1 MATQEAP
8 RAGVS
13 FETDEETSLILSSL
27 KEFLKREVE
36 PLEDD
41 LGETWSNPRKRHEVD
56 GRLVPEVRKAI
67 ETVRKRSAEA
77 GFYAMNLPEEVGGE
91 GVSNVTWYRAIKHV
105 AATGPG
111 LSEYVLAGPEGP
123 KPLLAQA
130 EGEQVERYLEPCI
143 RGEKSTAFAQ
153 TEPGVGSDSPNMST
167 TAEKDTA
174 GQSPAGP
181 AVPEAQQ
188 DTAEQS
194 SASPASTEATQDG
207 DEWVLN
213 GHKQWI
219 TNAPY
224 ADFVQVFAR
233 TSPVEEM
240 GRYGG
245 ITCFIVEADEYE
257 VASLNNAVG
266 MTGMQGEIVLDDVR
280 LSDDRVLG
288 TEDGAFYDA
297 MEFLSLGRLEIGAR
311 ALGHTEFLVDRGV
324 DYATEREAFGRP
336 IGKFQ
341 GVSHKLAR
349 ARADAFAADAAA
361 LRLAWLM
368 DDGKQAIE
376 ESSIVKYLATNVM
389 FDVADDVVQ
398 VHGGDGLSEDNP
410 FMQELETARILRIV
424 EGTDEIQL
432 NTIAKELGVM

>member
-1 MATQEAP
+1 MATQEVP
-8 RAGVS
+8 QAGVS
-13 FETDEETSLILSSL
+13 FETDEETTLIPSSL
-27 KEFLKREVE
+27 EEFLEREVQ
-36 PLEDD
+36 PIEDD
-41 LGETWSNPRKRHEVD
+41 LGDTWSNPRKRHEDD
-56 GRLVPEVRKAI
+56 GRLVPAVREAI
-67 ETVRKRSAEA
+67 QQIREKSAEA
-77 GFYAMNLPEEVGGE
+77 GFYAMNLPQEVGGE
-91 GVSNVTWYRAIKHV
+91 GVSNVTWYRAIKRV
-105 AATGPG
+105 ASTGPG

-130 EGEQVERYLEPCI
+130 EGEQVEGYLEPCV

-153 TEPGVGSDSPNMST
+153 TEPGVGSDSPNMKT
-167 TAEKDTA
+167 TAER
-174 GQSPAGP
+174 
-181 AVPEAQQ
+181 
-188 DTAEQS
+188 
-194 SASPASTEATQDG
+194 DG
-207 DEWVLN
+207 DEWVID

-233 TSPVEEM
+233 TSPTEEM

-245 ITCFIVEADEYE
+245 ITCFIVERDEYE

-266 MTGMQGEIVLDDVR
+266 MTGMQGEIVLDGVR
-280 LSDDRVLG
+280 VPDDRVLG

-324 DYATEREAFGRP
+324 EYANDREAFGRP

-368 DDGKQAIE
+368 DEGEQAIE

-410 FMQELETARILRIV
+410 FMEELETARILRIV

>member
-1 MATQEAP
+1 MATQEA
-8 RAGVS
+8 ATGGVS
-13 FETDEETSLILSSL
+13 FETAEETNLILSSL
-27 KEFLKREVE
+27 EEFVEQEVE

-41 LGETWSNPRKRHEVD
+41 LGETWSNPRKRHEDD
-56 GRLVPEVRKAI
+56 GRLVTEVQEAI

-130 EGEQVERYLEPCI
+130 EDEQVERYLEPCV

-167 TAEKDTA
+167 TAER
-174 GQSPAGP
+174 
-181 AVPEAQQ
+181 
-188 DTAEQS
+188 
-194 SASPASTEATQDG
+194 DG

-368 DDGKQAIE
+368 DDGEQTIE

-410 FMQELETARILRIV
+410 FMEELETARILRIV

-432 NTIAKELGVM
+432 NTIAKELGVV